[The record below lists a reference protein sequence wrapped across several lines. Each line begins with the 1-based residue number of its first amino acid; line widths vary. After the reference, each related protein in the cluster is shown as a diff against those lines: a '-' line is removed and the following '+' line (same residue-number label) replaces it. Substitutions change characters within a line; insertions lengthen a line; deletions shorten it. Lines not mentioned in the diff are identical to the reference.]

1 MAKKR
6 ALVVE
11 DSQTI
16 ISVVRYFLQLEGYE
30 VLVAQNG
37 AAGLEL
43 AKNRRPDVMITD
55 YSMPGMD
62 GMTLVKQ
69 LRADPLTHDI
79 AILTLTSET
88 GVEKQTH
95 ALAVGADDYI
105 LKPVEPRRLAAR
117 VKAALYRSKIR
128 VPINSD

>member
-6 ALVVE
+6 VLVVE

-43 AKNRRPDVMITD
+43 AKNRRPDVIITD

-69 LRADPLTHDI
+69 LRAEPLTHNI
-79 AILTLTSET
+79 AILILTSET
-88 GVEKQTH
+88 SVEKETQ
-95 ALAVGADDYI
+95 ALEVGADDYI

-117 VKAALYRSKIR
+117 VKAALSRSKIR

>member
-6 ALVVE
+6 LPVVE

-43 AKNRRPDVMITD
+43 AKNRRPDAILTD
-55 YSMPGMD
+55 YSTPGMD
-62 GMTLVKQ
+62 GMT
-69 LRADPLTHDI
+69 
-79 AILTLTSET
+79 
-88 GVEKQTH
+88 
-95 ALAVGADDYI
+95 
-105 LKPVEPRRLAAR
+105 
-117 VKAALYRSKIR
+117 
-128 VPINSD
+128 

>member
-6 ALVVE
+6 VLVVE

-43 AKNRRPDVMITD
+43 GKNRRPDRIITD

-69 LRADPLTHDI
+69 VRADPLTHDI
-79 AILTLTSET
+79 AILMLTSET
-88 GVEKQTH
+88 SVDKETQ
-95 ALAVGADDYI
+95 ALEVGADDYI

-117 VKAALYRSKIR
+117 VKAALSRSKIR